1 MSGERVAAGRRRTSD
16 AVAALRAGAAMWR
29 ATWRRLATLAIV
41 AAPAAFA
48 ACATNP
54 VTGRSELALISED
67 QEVAMGQQAAAEVEA
82 TLGLVDDAGLQ
93 NYVQQVG
100 GRLAAGSQRP
110 NLPWRFR
117 VVEDPTPNAFALP
130 GGFIYVTRGM
140 MNLMENEAELAS
152 VLGHEIGHVTARHSV
167 QQMSRAQLAQLGL
180 GIGSILSPTVAEYGD
195 LVAGGLQL
203 LFLKYGRDDERQS
216 DELGFQYALQ
226 SGYDVREMDDVFAL
240 LQRIGEVEGQSPL
253 PSWASSHP
261 DPGERVETSRQRAAS
276 LSRSLDELRVGRVEY
291 LAQIDGLVVGDN
303 PRDGFFSSGRFIHP
317 ELRFTLG
324 LPQGWSAQNTPQA
337 VVVMSPQKD
346 AVIQLTLAGTADPET
361 AARQFLS
368 QQGLQPGQPFTA
380 RVNGVPAVASYFAA
394 ATEQGT
400 IRGLV
405 SFFGYGGRTY
415 QVLGYAPEGRFSQ
428 HDETFR
434 QVLGSFAPL
443 TDPALLAVQPDRM
456 EIVRLT
462 APASIA
468 ELASRYPSSM
478 SAEYLAILNQVQGPG
493 SVLPAGSM
501 AKVVVRGRA
510 G

>member
-1 MSGERVAAGRRRTSD
+1 MSGAREAAGSRRTSH
-16 AVAALRAGAAMWR
+16 AVAAVRARAAMQR
-29 ATWRRLATLAIV
+29 AARRRFAAIALV
-41 AAPAAFA
+41 AAPAFA
-48 ACATNP
+48 GCATNP
-54 VTGRSELALISED
+54 VTGQRELALISEE

-82 TLGLVDDAGLQ
+82 TLGLVDDASLQ

-100 GRLAAGSQRP
+100 GQLASTSQRP

-167 QQMSRAQLAQLGL
+167 SQLSRAQLAQIGLGL
-180 GIGSILSPTVAEYGD
+180 GSILSPTVAEYGD
-195 LVAGGLQL
+195 LLAGGLQL

-216 DELGFQYALQ
+216 DQLGFQYALQ
-226 SGYDVREMDDVFAL
+226 AGYDVREMDDIFAQ
-240 LQRIGEVEGQSPL
+240 LQRIGEAEGQSPL

-261 DPGERVETSRQRAAS
+261 DPGERVETAQQRVAS
-276 LSRSLDELRVGRVEY
+276 LSRSLDELRLGRAEY
-291 LAQIDGLVVGDN
+291 LEQIDGLVVGDN
-303 PRDGFFSSGRFIHP
+303 PRDGFFASGRFIHP
-317 ELRFTLG
+317 DLRFTLAI
-324 LPQGWSAQNTPQA
+324 PQGWRAQNTPQA
-337 VVVMSPQKD
+337 VIVMSPQQD

-368 QQGLQPGQPFTA
+368 QEGLQPGQPFTA

-394 ATEQGT
+394 ATQQGT

-428 HDETFR
+428 HDPTFR

-443 TDPALLAVQPDRM
+443 TDPALLGVQPDRM
-456 EIVRLT
+456 QIVRLT
-462 APASIA
+462 APATIA
-468 ELASRYPSSM
+468 ELASRYPSSVTP
-478 SAEYLAILNQVQGPG
+478 EYLAILNQVPGPG
-493 SVLPAGSM
+493 STLAAGSM
-501 AKVVVRGRA
+501 AKVVVRGRT